1 LKVRWTRDAERD
13 RATILD
19 WIAAEDL
26 RAAVRMDAL
35 FGAAAARLAAFP
47 MLGRSG
53 LIAGTRELIPHESY
67 RMVYEI
73 RNDTVWILALIHTAR
88 LWPPLPEE

>member
-1 LKVRWTRDAERD
+1 
-13 RATILD
+13 
-19 WIAAEDL
+19 
-26 RAAVRMDAL
+26 
-35 FGAAAARLAAFP
+35 

-53 LIAGTRELIPHESY
+53 LIAGTRGLIPHESH

-73 RNDTVWILALIHTAR
+73 RDDTVWILALIHTAR